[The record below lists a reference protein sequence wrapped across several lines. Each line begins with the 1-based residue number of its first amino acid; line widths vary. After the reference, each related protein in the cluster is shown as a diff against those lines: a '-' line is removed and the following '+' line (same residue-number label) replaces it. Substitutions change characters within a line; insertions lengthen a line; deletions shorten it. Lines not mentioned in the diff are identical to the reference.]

1 MALPS
6 YQYFL
11 LPVLKIFAQK
21 DRANLHEVRR
31 EIIKEEKFSQEDVE
45 EQLTTGQT
53 RLANRI
59 GWAALDLKKAEL
71 VHQPERGVYRI
82 SESGLKYLADNPKKE
97 NLNNKDLAEI
107 SSDFRKWRRRL
118 RKRKDQTSEN
128 IHSKEQYIMDPAET
142 GTVEEDLE
150 EAYGKLQRLLAEDLK
165 ERLRKNS
172 AEFLESKA
180 IVLLDAMGYGA
191 GKRTGGPKDRGIDGI
206 MRIGELGLQKIAI
219 QTKRYKEG
227 SKVRVE
233 DIQKFLGSLDEKGIN
248 DGVFITTSDFTKDA
262 VNSAVEG
269 NKGSKNI
276 KLINGD
282 ELAELMIKY
291 NVGVNKKFKYIVK
304 QIDEDFFVE

>member
-1 MALPS
+1 MALPN

-11 LPVLKIFAQK
+11 LPVLKILAQK
-21 DRANLHEVRR
+21 DRTNLHEVRR
-31 EIIKEEKFSQEDVE
+31 EIIKKEKFSQEDVE

-71 VHQPERGVYRI
+71 VHQPKRGVYCI
-82 SESGLKYLADNPKKE
+82 SESGLKYLADNPKME

-107 SSDFRKWRRRL
+107 SSGFRKWRRQL
-118 RKRKDQTSEN
+118 RKKKGQTSEN
-128 IHSKEQYIMDPAET
+128 IPSKEEYIVDPAET

-150 EAYGKLQRLLAEDLK
+150 EAYNKLQRLLAEDLK
-165 ERLRKNS
+165 ERLRNNS
-172 AEFLESKA
+172 PEFLESTALK
-180 IVLLDAMGYGA
+180 LLGAMGYGT

-206 MRIGELGLQKIAI
+206 VLTDVLGIKKIAT
-219 QTKRYKEG
+219 QTKRIQR
-227 SKVRVE
+227 KVPVE
-233 DIQKFLGSLDEKGIN
+233 DIEKFLGGLDGIGIN

-262 VNSAVEG
+262 VDFVEKKRG
-269 NKGSKNI
+269 YKSI

-291 NVGVNKKFKYIVK
+291 NIGVSKKFKYIIK
-304 QIDEDFFVE
+304 QIDEDFFVEE